1 MVISILVPFLPVIII
16 LAVLNVNHASP
27 LMPFDYDTIHKTQ
40 FPFPWNTI
48 IYLPSNQLE
57 FAFINNCYISI
68 LSAVP
73 VFVFFGMTKNAMNTY
88 RRGCLRLGLG
98 RVFPA
103 LRQEYDPDRDAYG
116 SSGMSSN
123 AMGSTNT

>member
-1 MVISILVPFLPVIII
+1 MVISILVPFLPVIVI

-48 IYLPSNQLE
+48 VYLPSNQLE

-68 LSAVP
+68 LSAIP

-103 LRQEYDPDRDAYG
+103 LHQEYDPDRDAYG

-123 AMGSTNT
+123 ATGSTNT